1 MSTLAKDTAG
11 NLPLERPASLKDAA
25 YRQIKGLLLSGQ
37 LERDRLYSAQY
48 FADSLGVSRTPV
60 REALLQL
67 ASEGFLVCK
76 DVRGF
81 KIKDFAAKEIR
92 DVFETRQ
99 VIESYLVKRL
109 VEEMSAVDLQGMER
123 SLQSMKAAA
132 GQEDAHGFLESDKEF
147 HMLPVRRTG
156 NLHLLAVMEAIRNQ
170 MSIFGL
176 TALSHPGRYQ
186 EVIREHEAI
195 LTALRQRDKKKAVQ
209 AMSQHLA
216 TTEGRIL
223 ERVEAAAK

>member
-1 MSTLAKDTAG
+1 MSTLARETAG

-109 VEEMSAVDLQGMER
+109 VEEMTAADLQGMER
-123 SLQSMKAAA
+123 SLQSMKTAAA
-132 GQEDAHGFLESDKEF
+132 QEDAHGFLENDKEF

-156 NLHLLAVMEAIRNQ
+156 NLHLLAVMDAIRNQ

-176 TALSHPGRYQ
+176 TALLHPGRYQ

-195 LTALRQRDKKKAVQ
+195 LAALRQRDKKKAVQ